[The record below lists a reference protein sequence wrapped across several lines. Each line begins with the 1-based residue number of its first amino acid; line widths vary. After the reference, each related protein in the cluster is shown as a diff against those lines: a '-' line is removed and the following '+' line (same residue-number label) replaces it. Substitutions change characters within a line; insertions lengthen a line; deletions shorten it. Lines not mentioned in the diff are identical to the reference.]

1 MQEPRGACC
10 LLVPVPCPGHECGH
24 STMEPIS
31 SCPPCTQCTLYP
43 TCTTPEL
50 SVIGAKSV
58 MLCLCLCVLC
68 LVSENGKSV
77 TRLD

>member
-31 SCPPCTQCTLYP
+31 SCQILHSVYSLPHMYHTRTIGYRG
-43 TCTTPEL
+43 
-50 SVIGAKSV
+50 SVISYA
-58 MLCLCLCVLC
+58 VLV
-68 LVSENGKSV
+68 LSRGLAAEAM
-77 TRLD
+77 R